1 MNILLLQIF
10 RLSCSIIPNMVV
22 IAVVFKLAYNI
33 TIVYMYTC
41 WSINSTLVHSWKSS
55 NKSSSLLFCNWLT
68 LLLCDQPWSF
78 QCCARLVMFVY
89 KNTPPFPQPRG
100 IPFLNTFTRECIHVH
115 KYGYPQIG
123 LSAYCKSLKL
133 CGHFNY
139 PVKSAQPH
147 LWILN
152 CWPIN
157 YN

>member
-1 MNILLLQIF
+1 M
-10 RLSCSIIPNMVV
+10 S
-22 IAVVFKLAYNI
+22 
-33 TIVYMYTC
+33 T
-41 WSINSTLVHSWKSS
+41 NSTLVHSWKSS

-68 LLLCDQPWSF
+68 FLLCDQPWPF

-89 KNTPPFPQPRG
+89 KNTPPLPPAETYT
-100 IPFLNTFTRECIHVH
+100 ISKYVYTECIHVH

-157 YN
+157 YNKTFSQVHIFHVYL